1 MEPRSHVVV
10 TSIGTDRP
18 GIVADL
24 SGWILAHDGNIE
36 ASRMS
41 QLGGEFATI
50 ILVSGDEGLAA
61 RLEQSR
67 AGFESAHHLAVATK
81 PVTGA
86 PQPPGEPLLR
96 YSLRA
101 TSLDHPGIVNQ
112 VAALLR
118 QHSINIVSAST
129 RTTPA
134 PFTGA
139 PIFQFQMEVDIPG
152 TMPLTRFREALRV
165 LGDRENIDL
174 MLAPLP
180 DA

>member
-1 MEPRSHVVV
+1 MESKTHVVV

-50 ILVSGDEGLAA
+50 ILVSGDEDLAG
-61 RLEQSR
+61 RLADSR
-67 AGFESAHHLAVATK
+67 AEFEAASGLAVATK
-81 PVTGA
+81 PVTGT
-86 PQPPGEPLLR
+86 PPASGEPLLR

-118 QHSINIVSAST
+118 QHHINIVSAST

-152 TMPLTRFREALRV
+152 KLPLTRLREALHL

-174 MLAPLP
+174 MLTPVAE
-180 DA
+180 A